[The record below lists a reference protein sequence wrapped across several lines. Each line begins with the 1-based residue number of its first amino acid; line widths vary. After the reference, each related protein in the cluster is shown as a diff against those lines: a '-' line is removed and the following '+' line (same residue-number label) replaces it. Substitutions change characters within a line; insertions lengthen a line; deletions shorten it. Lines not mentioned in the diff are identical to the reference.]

1 LRGHDSDL
9 KVAGQRELTLV
20 DFAWIFAA
28 IIVSFLI
35 CFCIVLFAKGTN
47 HLAATQTELLLRT
60 PDPVVVAQSSPES
73 IPETLEQSA
82 AVVNPPETQSPSSKA
97 FSEVASQPAQ
107 GTPSRGAPNEL
118 ATVNPKSS
126 RILVGKGKE
135 FSVKRLASRR
145 RVARAPRSIKVL
157 IEMWFRSFKAKSR
170 RRTIDTGGP
179 QLERINAVL
188 GTLPLVTRRST

>member
-1 LRGHDSDL
+1 MISDL

-28 IIVSFLI
+28 IILSLLI
-35 CFCIVLFAKGTN
+35 CFCIVFFAKGAN
-47 HLAATQTELLLRT
+47 HVAATQTELLRT
-60 PDPVVVAQSSPES
+60 PDPVAVAQSSPES

-82 AVVNPPETQSPSSKA
+82 TGVNPPETQSPSSNA

-118 ATVNPKSS
+118 ASAIPKGS

-135 FSVKRLASRR
+135 SSVRRLSSRR

-170 RRTIDTGGP
+170 R
-179 QLERINAVL
+179 
-188 GTLPLVTRRST
+188 

>member
-1 LRGHDSDL
+1 MLEVALRNCEGMISDL
-9 KVAGQRELTLV
+9 KVAGQRELTLD
-20 DFAWIFAA
+20 DFAWIFAS
-28 IIVSFLI
+28 IIVSLLI
-35 CFCIVLFAKGTN
+35 CFCIVFLAKGAN

-60 PDPVVVAQSSPES
+60 PDPVAVAQSSPES

-82 AVVNPPETQSPSSKA
+82 TGVNPPETQSPSSNA

-118 ATVNPKSS
+118 ASASPKSS

-135 FSVKRLASRR
+135 FSVRRLSSRR
-145 RVARAPRSIKVL
+145 RVARSPRSIKVL

-170 RRTIDTGGP
+170 R
-179 QLERINAVL
+179 
-188 GTLPLVTRRST
+188 

>member
-1 LRGHDSDL
+1 MISDL

-28 IIVSFLI
+28 IIVSLLI
-35 CFCIVLFAKGTN
+35 CFCIVFFAKGAN
-47 HLAATQTELLLRT
+47 HLAATQTELLLRS
-60 PDPVVVAQSSPES
+60 PHPVAVAQSSPES

-82 AVVNPPETQSPSSKA
+82 PVVNPPETQSPSSNA

-107 GTPSRGAPNEL
+107 GPSTRGAAPNEL
-118 ATVNPKSS
+118 ATASPKSS

-135 FSVKRLASRR
+135 FSVRRLSSRR

-170 RRTIDTGGP
+170 R
-179 QLERINAVL
+179 
-188 GTLPLVTRRST
+188 

>member
-1 LRGHDSDL
+1 MISDL

-28 IIVSFLI
+28 IIVSLLI
-35 CFCIVLFAKGTN
+35 CFCIVFFAKGAN

-60 PDPVVVAQSSPES
+60 PDPVAVAQSSPES

-82 AVVNPPETQSPSSKA
+82 TVVNPPETQSPSSNA

-118 ATVNPKSS
+118 ASASPKSS

-135 FSVKRLASRR
+135 SSVRRLSSRQ

-170 RRTIDTGGP
+170 R
-179 QLERINAVL
+179 
-188 GTLPLVTRRST
+188 

>member
-1 LRGHDSDL
+1 MISDL

-28 IIVSFLI
+28 IIFSLLI
-35 CFCIVLFAKGTN
+35 CFCIVFFAKGAN
-47 HLAATQTELLLRT
+47 YVAATQTELLRT
-60 PDPVVVAQSSPES
+60 PDPVAVAQSSPES

-82 AVVNPPETQSPSSKA
+82 TVVNPPETQSPSSNA

-118 ATVNPKSS
+118 ATASPKSS

-135 FSVKRLASRR
+135 FSVRRLSSRR

-170 RRTIDTGGP
+170 R
-179 QLERINAVL
+179 
-188 GTLPLVTRRST
+188 